1 MPFASR
7 LSGILARM
15 LRRGKHGAS
24 VTGDDSEAQL
34 KHQVPVLIGIRQ
46 TSGVTVLDVTGK
58 LCGEEQCNALK
69 EQVAGLLARP
79 QKARIV
85 LNLESVSNIYG
96 SGVGALVRAYTDTRH
111 RGGELKLV
119 CPPGKVLRLLQLT
132 KLITLFQVFAT
143 ETEALASFE

>member
-7 LSGILARM
+7 LSGVLARM
-15 LRRGKHGAS
+15 LRRGQHGAI
-24 VTGDDSEAQL
+24 VPVDDSEAQL
-34 KHQVPVLIGIRQ
+34 KHQVPVRIGTRQ
-46 TSGVTVLDVTGK
+46 ASGVTILDVTGK

-96 SGVGALVRAYTDTRH
+96 SGVGALVKAYTETRR

-119 CPPGKVLRLLQLT
+119 CPPGKVLRLLQVT

-143 ETEALASFE
+143 EADALASFE